1 MENIVKVG
9 GNVSASINFAMQQN
23 YVPIIRDLT
32 VYNTSGRDL
41 EELELTVTSDP
52 VFTKN
57 YCCKIGSLAA
67 DKAFE
72 IAPVRITLLTEF
84 LFSLTEKMSGNLT
97 VTVTEKGSEIFT
109 EDIPIELLAYD
120 EWSGLYYMPEIIAA
134 FAVPNHP
141 EVQAVLR
148 EASELLRKWT
158 GDPSFTAYQTKNPN
172 NVKLQM
178 AAIYNVLQ
186 KRGIVYNEPP
196 ASYEAVGQRIRLPH
210 KVLENKQGTCL
221 DLAVLY
227 VSCLEAAG
235 LFPLIVFIQGHAFA
249 GCWLDEETFAD
260 CMTDD
265 VSAMEKRTVPG
276 AEQILLVECTD
287 ITDGREVD
295 FDRALKHGRDHL
307 NDPSCFT
314 AAVDI
319 KRSRGSG
326 IRPIPLRLNND
337 RTASSVSEEHT
348 ENEERRI
355 SDAAP
360 SELSAPLSGV
370 ISEDSGQPMTKM
382 KIWER
387 KLLDFSLR
395 NTLLNFR
402 PTKNSFRIMTADLG
416 ELEDRLSDG
425 KDFRILEIPS
435 EWRMSVR
442 DFRTFEI
449 ENEKDLIYSIAEQE
463 FASGRIRTFL
473 SEEELNQSLKSLY
486 RAARSSM
493 EENGANTLFLALGF
507 LRWFETER
515 SEKPRY
521 APVVLIPI
529 DIVRSVRSKGYLI
542 RSRQEE
548 TQINVTLLEYLKQ
561 DHGLNIPGLDP
572 LPLDDHGIDLP
583 LVFNTIRQCIMDK
596 PRWNIEE
603 AAFVG
608 LFSFSQFVMWSD
620 LRSRSAEIES
630 NKIVSSL
637 INGSLSWKPKEF
649 DVTTDNIDEKIGP
662 SDMAVPLTADSS
674 QLVAAAAAADGQSF
688 VLHGPP
694 GTGKSQTIA
703 NMIANALYKGKTV
716 LFVAE
721 KMAALNVVQKRLAAI
736 GLDPFCLELHSNK
749 TNKSAVLGELNK
761 ALEVGRIKSPE
772 DYERTAEKL
781 HSRRKALDGIIEAM
795 HIRRSFG
802 KSVYEAI
809 KICEKNSAYRGM
821 VKISFDILE
830 KADRTTADNMSE
842 IVRRFADAAEA
853 VGNYSEDPLCGVGS
867 REYSME
873 LKDDFA
879 RMTAH
884 CKNTADEA
892 KPAFEKLLSAFGL
905 SADSGLAMLRAS
917 AELAGIL
924 SDNGAVLNGLLGA
937 ENYEVS
943 KANLEKLVSDGQSY
957 ASLTDKISSVFEPSA
972 ADIDAAAA
980 KLQWKQAEQSWF
992 LPKMIKQNKLVK
1004 QLRLYAK
1011 SPADIT
1017 KENITEYYSFIESAA
1032 ALKKSINETHANIS
1046 GMLGSIF
1053 TGTSTDWNAVSE
1065 ALKKT
1070 GSVKNILMKYPRISM
1085 NGADSELSSYSA
1097 AANGFLKELDS
1108 LCEKFDISLGD
1119 ADTIDSIS
1127 ERLGRYSENADGL
1140 RNITAFNLADSEL
1153 CEAGL
1158 ECISRCFKN
1167 SEISA
1172 AGLSGAFEGNLYYSL
1187 ALKAISEDDRLKT
1200 FNGRRYD
1207 DLIRQYK
1214 EIIGT
1219 FRQMTVQELC
1229 ARLSANVPSSGTS
1242 GAADSELGILKRAI
1256 KSNGRMMSVRK
1267 LFDQIPSLL
1276 RRLCPCMLMS
1286 PISVAQYIDPSFP
1299 KFDLV
1304 IFDEASQLPTSEAVG
1319 TIARAE
1325 NAVIV
1330 GDPKQLP
1337 PTSFFSS
1344 NRVDEENADIE
1355 DLESLL
1361 DDCLAVSMPQEYLKW
1376 HYRSRHESLI
1386 AFSNSKYYDNKL
1398 YTFPSPDDLVSR
1410 VTVIHPEG
1418 FYDKGK
1424 TKQNKAEAQA
1434 VVAEIVRR
1442 LSSETLR
1449 SESIGVVTFSSVQQN
1464 LIDDMLLE
1472 EFRKHPELEE
1482 ADRKSKEPIFIKN
1495 LENVQGDERDIILFS
1510 VGYGPDAEG
1519 KVSMNFGPL
1528 NRDGGWRRLNVAVSR
1543 ARKQMIVYSVLRPDQ
1558 IDLSRTRS
1566 DGVAGLKSFLE
1577 FAERGSGTLAAHTAS
1592 SAERRDDIVSGIAAA
1607 ITERGYNVTCGIGCS
1622 EFKVDIGIIDPENE
1636 NKYLLG
1642 ILLDSDTGSASYTAC
1657 DRFVSQPDVLSGL
1670 GWRTFRVWTMDWLDD
1685 PKRTTD
1691 EIISAAKKAEEDREP
1706 VYAEETVTISLD
1718 FERDDVQQSANAAAY
1733 VSAQFKSS
1741 GSSEQFYDPALSSK
1755 IKAAASEILETESPI
1770 SRKLLIKKVIS
1781 RWGITRSGNKVEE
1794 IFNKTAAAIPKTITA
1809 DEDRVFFWKKGQDPE
1824 EYGIYRRDDNSEM
1837 KRSADDIPSQEIFC
1851 AAREVLSEQGG
1862 MSESALI
1869 RETAKKFGFTR
1880 KGTIIESVIGYA
1892 VRNAAEKGKLSISE
1906 SGNITLP

>member
-84 LFSLTEKMSGNLT
+84 PFSLPEKMSGNLT
-97 VTVTEKGSEIFT
+97 VTVTERGSEIFT

-307 NDPSCFT
+307 NDPSRFT

-337 RTASSVSEEHT
+337 RTVSSVSEEHN

-360 SELSAPLSGV
+360 TELSAPLSGV

-507 LRWFETER
+507 LRWFETAR
-515 SEKPRY
+515 SEKQRY

-662 SDMAVPLTADSS
+662 SDMAVPLPADSS

-781 HSRRKALDGIIEAM
+781 NFRRKALDGIIEAM

-802 KSVYEAI
+802 TSVYPP
-809 KICEKNSAYRGM
+809 R
-821 VKISFDILE
+821 
-830 KADRTTADNMSE
+830 
-842 IVRRFADAAEA
+842 
-853 VGNYSEDPLCGVGS
+853 
-867 REYSME
+867 
-873 LKDDFA
+873 
-879 RMTAH
+879 
-884 CKNTADEA
+884 
-892 KPAFEKLLSAFGL
+892 
-905 SADSGLAMLRAS
+905 
-917 AELAGIL
+917 GIL
-924 SDNGAVLNGLLGA
+924 
-937 ENYEVS
+937 
-943 KANLEKLVSDGQSY
+943 
-957 ASLTDKISSVFEPSA
+957 
-972 ADIDAAAA
+972 
-980 KLQWKQAEQSWF
+980 
-992 LPKMIKQNKLVK
+992 
-1004 QLRLYAK
+1004 
-1011 SPADIT
+1011 
-1017 KENITEYYSFIESAA
+1017 
-1032 ALKKSINETHANIS
+1032 
-1046 GMLGSIF
+1046 
-1053 TGTSTDWNAVSE
+1053 
-1065 ALKKT
+1065 
-1070 GSVKNILMKYPRISM
+1070 
-1085 NGADSELSSYSA
+1085 
-1097 AANGFLKELDS
+1097 
-1108 LCEKFDISLGD
+1108 
-1119 ADTIDSIS
+1119 
-1127 ERLGRYSENADGL
+1127 
-1140 RNITAFNLADSEL
+1140 
-1153 CEAGL
+1153 
-1158 ECISRCFKN
+1158 
-1167 SEISA
+1167 
-1172 AGLSGAFEGNLYYSL
+1172 
-1187 ALKAISEDDRLKT
+1187 
-1200 FNGRRYD
+1200 
-1207 DLIRQYK
+1207 
-1214 EIIGT
+1214 
-1219 FRQMTVQELC
+1219 
-1229 ARLSANVPSSGTS
+1229 
-1242 GAADSELGILKRAI
+1242 
-1256 KSNGRMMSVRK
+1256 
-1267 LFDQIPSLL
+1267 
-1276 RRLCPCMLMS
+1276 
-1286 PISVAQYIDPSFP
+1286 
-1299 KFDLV
+1299 
-1304 IFDEASQLPTSEAVG
+1304 
-1319 TIARAE
+1319 
-1325 NAVIV
+1325 
-1330 GDPKQLP
+1330 
-1337 PTSFFSS
+1337 
-1344 NRVDEENADIE
+1344 
-1355 DLESLL
+1355 
-1361 DDCLAVSMPQEYLKW
+1361 
-1376 HYRSRHESLI
+1376 
-1386 AFSNSKYYDNKL
+1386 
-1398 YTFPSPDDLVSR
+1398 
-1410 VTVIHPEG
+1410 
-1418 FYDKGK
+1418 
-1424 TKQNKAEAQA
+1424 
-1434 VVAEIVRR
+1434 
-1442 LSSETLR
+1442 
-1449 SESIGVVTFSSVQQN
+1449 
-1464 LIDDMLLE
+1464 
-1472 EFRKHPELEE
+1472 
-1482 ADRKSKEPIFIKN
+1482 
-1495 LENVQGDERDIILFS
+1495 
-1510 VGYGPDAEG
+1510 
-1519 KVSMNFGPL
+1519 
-1528 NRDGGWRRLNVAVSR
+1528 
-1543 ARKQMIVYSVLRPDQ
+1543 
-1558 IDLSRTRS
+1558 
-1566 DGVAGLKSFLE
+1566 
-1577 FAERGSGTLAAHTAS
+1577 
-1592 SAERRDDIVSGIAAA
+1592 
-1607 ITERGYNVTCGIGCS
+1607 
-1622 EFKVDIGIIDPENE
+1622 
-1636 NKYLLG
+1636 
-1642 ILLDSDTGSASYTAC
+1642 
-1657 DRFVSQPDVLSGL
+1657 
-1670 GWRTFRVWTMDWLDD
+1670 
-1685 PKRTTD
+1685 
-1691 EIISAAKKAEEDREP
+1691 
-1706 VYAEETVTISLD
+1706 
-1718 FERDDVQQSANAAAY
+1718 
-1733 VSAQFKSS
+1733 
-1741 GSSEQFYDPALSSK
+1741 
-1755 IKAAASEILETESPI
+1755 
-1770 SRKLLIKKVIS
+1770 
-1781 RWGITRSGNKVEE
+1781 
-1794 IFNKTAAAIPKTITA
+1794 
-1809 DEDRVFFWKKGQDPE
+1809 
-1824 EYGIYRRDDNSEM
+1824 
-1837 KRSADDIPSQEIFC
+1837 
-1851 AAREVLSEQGG
+1851 
-1862 MSESALI
+1862 
-1869 RETAKKFGFTR
+1869 
-1880 KGTIIESVIGYA
+1880 
-1892 VRNAAEKGKLSISE
+1892 
-1906 SGNITLP
+1906 